1 MQKKTYTD
9 SEVKTASLE
18 YFEGNKL
25 SADAFVSKYALRNG
39 EGAFVENNPDDMH
52 WRMANE
58 FARIEK
64 SKFKSPLTAEQFH
77 DYFKGFQ
84 RIIPQG
90 SPMYGIGNIY
100 QYISV
105 ANCFAAGTRVF
116 TDRGAIPI
124 EQVKIGDLTVSHNG
138 LWRKISQTHKNP
150 LNGRTMFRF
159 KCFGTPEVKVTD
171 NHQFLSLT
179 KEQEQWGELPQWN
192 PVSHLRIGDWVAVPS
207 LKPSENHQKNI
218 DLHDVFPKDFSYG
231 ERKYKVEHQP
241 GKISLST
248 IVRSESSTQRL
259 KKHKYSIN
267 SNWEVD
273 SDFAYFLG
281 LWYGDGCVFGENS
294 NLKGGGIRN
303 RKSKICTRVI
313 GITFTFGSHEK
324 ALIKFA
330 SEYGCKLFGIPADVD
345 YNEDQNTCQIIFH
358 SPTIG
363 MAFEALFGRRC
374 DGKKMLKEIFTWPKE
389 LVSAIAQG
397 LADSDGCLTETGDLR
412 VVLKNTALIESFYH
426 LLRAHNFNIGITYG
440 VRGADYARL
449 DFRHGSPFSENCGKT
464 YADDRVVLFQDK
476 QPSLFKIKTIN
487 GRLFVRVDEKTKWDT
502 SGIEDVYTIGVEDDH
517 SYAVEGLVSLNCFVV
532 PPPFDS
538 YAGICQTDQQIVQ
551 ICKRRGGV
559 GWDVS
564 NLRPSN
570 SPVHNAA
577 RTSTGMLTFAER
589 FSNSIREVAQNGRR
603 GASMQTVSVHHP
615 EILGFAKVKLNP
627 DLITGS
633 NLSIRL
639 SDEFLNAVTADS
651 EYQLRWPVD
660 SKKPSVSE
668 MIKARIVWKTIIECA
683 HAKGEPGLLFWD
695 TIIRESVADC
705 YAKSG
710 FTSTSTNPCSEIILA
725 NFDSCRLLLLNLWIY
740 VDNPFTPQASFNFE
754 RFTAD
759 AKVAQRL
766 MDNLVDIEIECIQK
780 IMAKIKADPEPEDVK
795 RTELELWQNV
805 LKVCQDGRRTGTGI
819 TALGD
824 TLAALGLKYDSDEA
838 IAMTSDIYR
847 TLKLACY
854 RSSVDMAKELGAFP
868 VWNHEL
874 EKDNPFLLRIK
885 EEDPQLW
892 EDMKKYG
899 RRNIALLTTA
909 PAGSVSILAQTTSGI
924 EPEFKLTY
932 VRRRKVSVDLDP
944 NDFPI
949 TDPSRVVNGYD
960 FDFLAFQEAAK
971 AKGVQI
977 DFIDD
982 RGDFWHEY
990 VVESDRPAI
999 RLWKK
1004 ITGETDINKSPW
1016 FGSCSNDLNWKQRV
1030 KLQAAAQ
1037 RHVDHSISSTLNLPK
1052 DATVE
1057 QVAEIYETAWKA
1069 GCKGVTVYRD
1079 GCRDGVMLDK
1089 PKDDVCLDCKEASV
1103 ELANSLG
1110 EDAHRIGQ
1118 IIHTTAPKRPIILP
1132 CDIHR
1137 HRVEGKDWLFLVGLL
1152 HGAPYEVWG
1161 GHSKNFEIPRKFKT
1175 GWIIKDG
1182 IEEKRTMYD
1191 LYLGDLEDEEE
1202 RIVFRNIGK
1211 LLDKYDKGPFTRVVS
1226 WGLRHGAPIRFL
1238 CETVIKDDESNLHS
1252 FSRIMARVMKKYIS
1266 DGEKAGGQC
1275 PQCNSTDIVYR
1286 NGCPQCQIC
1295 QWTHCS

>member
-1 MQKKTYTD
+1 MPLGRLEKLAAGYLKRTIFPLLFNPKGDCQTAYVECISLVVVECGRGNNFNQDQTIIMQKKTYTD

-90 SPMYGIGNIY
+90 SPMYGIGNTY

-105 ANCFAAGTRVF
+105 A
-116 TDRGAIPI
+116 
-124 EQVKIGDLTVSHNG
+124 
-138 LWRKISQTHKNP
+138 
-150 LNGRTMFRF
+150 
-159 KCFGTPEVKVTD
+159 
-171 NHQFLSLT
+171 
-179 KEQEQWGELPQWN
+179 
-192 PVSHLRIGDWVAVPS
+192 
-207 LKPSENHQKNI
+207 
-218 DLHDVFPKDFSYG
+218 
-231 ERKYKVEHQP
+231 
-241 GKISLST
+241 
-248 IVRSESSTQRL
+248 
-259 KKHKYSIN
+259 
-267 SNWEVD
+267 
-273 SDFAYFLG
+273 
-281 LWYGDGCVFGENS
+281 
-294 NLKGGGIRN
+294 
-303 RKSKICTRVI
+303 
-313 GITFTFGSHEK
+313 
-324 ALIKFA
+324 
-330 SEYGCKLFGIPADVD
+330 
-345 YNEDQNTCQIIFH
+345 
-358 SPTIG
+358 
-363 MAFEALFGRRC
+363 
-374 DGKKMLKEIFTWPKE
+374 
-389 LVSAIAQG
+389 
-397 LADSDGCLTETGDLR
+397 
-412 VVLKNTALIESFYH
+412 
-426 LLRAHNFNIGITYG
+426 
-440 VRGADYARL
+440 
-449 DFRHGSPFSENCGKT
+449 
-464 YADDRVVLFQDK
+464 
-476 QPSLFKIKTIN
+476 
-487 GRLFVRVDEKTKWDT
+487 
-502 SGIEDVYTIGVEDDH
+502 
-517 SYAVEGLVSLNCFVV
+517 NCFVV

-725 NFDSCRLLLLNLWIY
+725 NFDSCRLLLLNLWTY

-944 NDFPI
+944 SDFPI
-949 TDPSRVVNGYD
+949 TDPIQVANANGYD
-960 FDFLAFQEAAK
+960 FDFLAFREAAK

-1182 IEEKRTMYD
+1182 VEEKRTMYD

-1252 FSRIMARVMKKYIS
+1252 FSRVLARVMKKYIS

-1275 PQCNSTDIVYR
+1275 PQCNSIDVVYR
-1286 NGCPQCQIC
+1286 NGCPECKSC
-1295 QWTHCS
+1295 FWTHCS